1 MVSETII
8 EGVKQKK
15 EGAFAELYEV
25 CIPYVYT
32 VTKRHVNNDST
43 IQDIIQEIFA
53 RIFLSISSFDP
64 AKGAFKPWLRRVV
77 INQCYQNYQKGKA
90 RMHHVPLE
98 KASEIPHDTMDLNAL
113 SKEEIEALLRQ
124 MPEGYRQVFLLV
136 VIEDYTHQEVAE
148 VLNITK
154 ATSRS
159 QLSRAK
165 NWLRSNNSETLKPI
179 ANGF

>member
-8 EGVKQKK
+8 EGVKQKE

-32 VTKRHVNNDST
+32 VTKRHVNNDSN

-53 RIFLSISSFDP
+53 RIFLSISSFDS

-77 INQCYQNYQKGKA
+77 INQCYQDYQKGKA
-90 RMHHVPLE
+90 SMLYVPLE
-98 KASEIPHDTMDLNAL
+98 KASEIPNDPIDLNEL
-113 SKEEIEALLRQ
+113 SKQEIEALLQQ

-148 VLNITK
+148 VMNITK

-159 QLSRAK
+159 QLARAK
-165 NWLRSNNSETLKPI
+165 KWLRRNNSHTIKSL
-179 ANGF
+179 ADG